1 MSIFLMGCYDP
12 SSQKWCTV
20 TKCSGGHD
28 DATLAR
34 LQKELD
40 MVKISKVSKGSGWP
54 WPLDWPLLPRQ
65 AALWGLQVSFICF
78 HRQESCC
85 LAMGTVLGLQSL

>member
-1 MSIFLMGCYDP
+1 MGGWGWQRGLPPPTTQPSLLPGGMMSIFLMGCYDP

-34 LQKELD
+34 LQKDLD
-40 MVKISKVSKGSGWP
+40 MVKISKVG
-54 WPLDWPLLPRQ
+54 R
-65 AALWGLQVSFICF
+65 AAGPGL
-78 HRQESCC
+78 
-85 LAMGTVLGLQSL
+85 

>member
-12 SSQKWCTV
+12 KSEKWCTV

-34 LQKELD
+34 LQTELD
-40 MVKISKVSKGSGWP
+40 MVKISKVRGGARDAQP
-54 WPLDWPLLPRQ
+54 RPELPLRC
-65 AALWGLQVSFICF
+65 CF
-78 HRQESCC
+78 PAGCKCLVRNESD
-85 LAMGTVLGLQSL
+85 LHHISH